1 MNVFR
6 MLPVLLLAGILS
18 ITTQGQTNKVMHD
31 YLNIPGPIVLDKKS
45 YNLSW
50 SSHPSANFYKQ
61 EYIQK
66 GDNPEKFKEMILVD
80 VITGNP
86 DSHRDAIKEVVA
98 AKIAGLKKMKE
109 SNPAVNYETFDNSK
123 AGEYM
128 IDFLLTANAADGK
141 MSIAERNI
149 YRYKT
154 FTDQSGKTG
163 ILLFGV
169 STRSY
174 GANIPTFFASLKT
187 NKSDLLNHV
196 AQYKIPPVKI

>member
-1 MNVFR
+1 
-6 MLPVLLLAGILS
+6 MLPVLLLAGLLS

-50 SSHPSANFYKQ
+50 SSHPAANFYKQ

-80 VITGNP
+80 VIISSP
-86 DSHRDAIKEVVA
+86 DSHRDGIKEVVA
-98 AKIAGLKKMKE
+98 AKIAELKKIKE

-141 MSIAERNI
+141 MSIVERNV

-163 ILLFGV
+163 ILLFGI
-169 STRSY
+169 STRNY
-174 GANIPTFFASLKT
+174 GENIPAFFSSLKT
-187 NKSDLLNHV
+187 NKSNLLNQV
-196 AQYKIPPVKI
+196 AQYKIPSVKIQAN